1 MGELIK
7 EVVDMKKDR
16 FKDLSVILTI
26 LSCDMNRVAL
36 YVAEIA
42 FIMMFANGV
51 ISSSVVGDISV
62 FVLLIGMCIR
72 LVSALVDLIACCFD
86 TAYEKIKL

>member
-26 LSCDMNRVAL
+26 LSGVMNRVAL
-36 YVAEIA
+36 YVAWISL
-42 FIMMFANGV
+42 IMMFLGG
-51 ISSSVVGDISV
+51 ILSSSVVGDIAV
-62 FVLLIGMCIR
+62 FVLLIGVCIR
-72 LVSALVDLIACCFD
+72 LVSALVDLVACCFD
-86 TAYEKIKL
+86 TAYEK